1 MKYESRS
8 PAGRSGRPM
17 KGAFPQSGVLFLF
30 LGLLFLLF
38 SELFGNDYSGMS
50 IVMNLAL
57 SALWVWLLA
66 QIAPTYFFK
75 KADASSR
82 SISAEPQSALT
93 EPRPYMVP

>member
-1 MKYESRS
+1 MKNHGHL
-8 PAGRSGRPM
+8 PGRSGRLM

>member
-1 MKYESRS
+1 
-8 PAGRSGRPM
+8 M

-30 LGLLFLLF
+30 LGLLFFLF

-66 QIAPTYFFK
+66 QIAPPYFFK

-82 SISAEPQSALT
+82 AISAETQSALS
-93 EPRPYMVP
+93 EPRPYMSPRLPPQAKGI